1 MLRAARAALVESDEE
16 AAWTR
21 LPPHPNLKPY
31 LEEAEVGDGTEG
43 GDKEGRGLGTSVW
56 KDPVSIPAPGTIGGV
71 ASRALLD
78 LELDE
83 DSLQEE
89 IRLIKQAPNTCMIIA
104 LVPCQP
110 VASAFMWR
118 GIQELYKTKAEVLE
132 AYAVAASM
140 EASHIEQVPSLFC
153 LPSTL

>member
-1 MLRAARAALVESDEE
+1 MATPPNADPNPDLTPDTQGGVAACHSPSGCAAGCSGRFGRERRGGSLDS
-16 AAWTR
+16 R
-21 LPPHPNLKPY
+21 LSPHPNLKPY

-89 IRLIKQAPNTCMIIA
+89 IRLIKQGRTRA
-104 LVPCQP
+104 
-110 VASAFMWR
+110 
-118 GIQELYKTKAEVLE
+118 
-132 AYAVAASM
+132 
-140 EASHIEQVPSLFC
+140 
-153 LPSTL
+153 